1 MTIIFKLVKPP
12 LRKLRINE
20 VWYAIQ
26 TALVQVGK
34 EITQDFEKTTQTW
47 TDKPEFQTL
56 TDDNPPSVLVGTDDL
71 IYKFVSGGTKVRY
84 ATMTN
89 PFQAKTQPGVI
100 GSRAG
105 VGGMLFISKK
115 HPRPGIKAR
124 KFEQT
129 IQKKWKASFKR
140 RMKLA
145 LTNGLKRSGHY
156 ISK

>member
-1 MTIIFKLVKPP
+1 MTLVFKVIKPSR
-12 LRKLRINE
+12 LKIAE

-26 TALVQVGK
+26 AELEKVGK
-34 EITQDFEKTTQTW
+34 DIVKDFEKTTSTW
-47 TDKPEFQTL
+47 TDKPEFEML
-56 TDDNPPSVLVGTDDL
+56 TDDNPPSVLVATDDK
-71 IYKFVSGGTKVRY
+71 IYGYVSGGTRVRY

-129 IQKKWKASFKR
+129 IQKKWKSNFKK
-140 RMKLA
+140 RMEKA
-145 LTNGLKRSGHY
+145 MSAGLKKSGHY